1 MKLRINIGEKKMNEL
16 LDKIKS
22 MNKTTLAVVGIFAII
37 VIVNM
42 LGYGG

>member
-1 MKLRINIGEKKMNEL
+1 MDELIN
-16 LDKIKS
+16 KIKS
-22 MNKTTLAVVGIFAII
+22 MKKTTLAVIGIFAVI

>member
-1 MKLRINIGEKKMNEL
+1 MNEL

-22 MNKTTLAVVGIFAII
+22 MKKTTLAVVGIFAII
-37 VIVNM
+37 VIVNL

>member
-1 MKLRINIGEKKMNEL
+1 MTEL

-22 MNKTTLAVVGIFAII
+22 MKKTTLAVVGIFAVI
-37 VIVNM
+37 VIINL

>member
-1 MKLRINIGEKKMNEL
+1 MRLKTNTGERKMTEL

-22 MNKTTLAVVGIFAII
+22 MKKTTLAVVGIFAVI
-37 VIVNM
+37 VIINL

>member
-1 MKLRINIGEKKMNEL
+1 MEELIN
-16 LDKIKS
+16 KIKS
-22 MNKTTLAVVGIFAII
+22 MKKTTLAVIGIFAVI

>member
-37 VIVNM
+37 VIANL

>member
-1 MKLRINIGEKKMNEL
+1 MNEL

-22 MNKTTLAVVGIFAII
+22 MKKTTLAVIGIFTII
-37 VIVNM
+37 VIANM

>member
-1 MKLRINIGEKKMNEL
+1 MKLKTNTGEGKMTEL

-22 MNKTTLAVVGIFAII
+22 MKKTTLAVVGIFAII
-37 VIVNM
+37 VIVNL

>member
-1 MKLRINIGEKKMNEL
+1 MDELIN
-16 LDKIKS
+16 KIKS
-22 MNKTTLAVVGIFAII
+22 MSKTTLAVIGIFAVI

>member
-1 MKLRINIGEKKMNEL
+1 MNEL

-22 MNKTTLAVVGIFAII
+22 MKKTTLAVVGIFAVI
-37 VIVNM
+37 VIINL

>member
-1 MKLRINIGEKKMNEL
+1 MKLRINMGEEKMTEL

-22 MNKTTLAVVGIFAII
+22 MNKTTLAVIGIFA
-37 VIVNM
+37 VIAIANM

>member
-1 MKLRINIGEKKMNEL
+1 MKLKTNTGDEKMTEL

-22 MNKTTLAVVGIFAII
+22 MKKTTLAVVGIFAII
-37 VIVNM
+37 VIVNL

>member
-1 MKLRINIGEKKMNEL
+1 MDELIN
-16 LDKIKS
+16 KIKS

-37 VIVNM
+37 VIVNL

>member
-1 MKLRINIGEKKMNEL
+1 MDELIN
-16 LDKIKS
+16 KIKS
-22 MNKTTLAVVGIFAII
+22 MKKTTLAVIGIFTVI

>member
-1 MKLRINIGEKKMNEL
+1 MKLRINIGEGKMTEL

-22 MNKTTLAVVGIFAII
+22 MNKITLAVSVFFAIV
-37 VIVNM
+37 VIANL

>member
-1 MKLRINIGEKKMNEL
+1 MGELIN
-16 LDKIKS
+16 KIKS
-22 MNKTTLAVVGIFAII
+22 MKKTTLAVIGIFTVI

>member
-1 MKLRINIGEKKMNEL
+1 MKLRINTGEEKMTEL

-22 MNKTTLAVVGIFAII
+22 MSKTTLAVIGIFAVI

>member
-1 MKLRINIGEKKMNEL
+1 MNEL

-22 MNKTTLAVVGIFAII
+22 MKKTTLAVIGIFVVI
-37 VIVNM
+37 VIANM

>member
-1 MKLRINIGEKKMNEL
+1 MEELIN
-16 LDKIKS
+16 KIKS
-22 MNKTTLAVVGIFAII
+22 MSKTTLAVIGIFAVI